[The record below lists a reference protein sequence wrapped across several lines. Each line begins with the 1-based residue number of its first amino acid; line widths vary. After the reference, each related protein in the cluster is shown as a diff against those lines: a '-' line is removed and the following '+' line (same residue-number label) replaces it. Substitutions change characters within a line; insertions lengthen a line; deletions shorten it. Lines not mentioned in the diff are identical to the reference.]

1 MHALLMGA
9 WAGAPC
15 TRAGTKST
23 VGGRG
28 DLHTCDLNMPLF
40 VQEDAGR
47 KGRKTDA
54 LRRDM
59 GEGTWTP
66 GDPPRPRGAVSM
78 PDRGCLLASRPLRL
92 WSAASAGLG
101 AHRPS
106 VYGAEGTPV
115 SLYLFTRL
123 AGDGRSETF
132 SSPGGRFAPPPQD
145 CLPCENRA
153 GMGQECLSCADTE
166 PLRDLLSP
174 GGRWLAGAHSFSPD
188 LPGSPVLAL
197 GTSPELQGNP

>member
-1 MHALLMGA
+1 MTLERSYCQLLCALRRDVVGHQEWGEPAQRREEASGRPEGAAATGTRVHALLMGA

-54 LRRDM
+54 LRRDT

-78 PDRGCLLASRPLRL
+78 PDRGCLLAPRLLRL

-101 AHRPS
+101 AHRPL
-106 VYGAEGTPV
+106 VYGAGGTPV

-132 SSPGGRFAPPPQD
+132 SSPGGRFAPPPPG
-145 CLPCENRA
+145 LP
-153 GMGQECLSCADTE
+153 
-166 PLRDLLSP
+166 
-174 GGRWLAGAHSFSPD
+174 
-188 LPGSPVLAL
+188 AL
-197 GTSPELQGNP
+197 